1 MRDHLEDNW
10 GFYAVGLV
18 TVAFIWLLVV
28 SVNQNNERQA
38 YCYDRGA
45 VLVDTD
51 AGPRC
56 AYVEAL
62 ERVR

>member
-18 TVAFIWLLVV
+18 LVAFIWLLVA
-28 SVNQNNERQA
+28 SLAHTHAQRG
-38 YCYDRGA
+38 YCLDRGMI
-45 VLVDTD
+45 LVETE

-56 AYVEAL
+56 ARLDAL
-62 ERVR
+62 ERIR

>member
-1 MRDHLEDNW
+1 MRDHIEDNW

-18 TVAFIWLLVV
+18 LVAFIWLLVA
-28 SVNQNNERQA
+28 SVNQTNGWKT

-45 VLVDTD
+45 ILVDTD

-56 AYVEAL
+56 APLGAL